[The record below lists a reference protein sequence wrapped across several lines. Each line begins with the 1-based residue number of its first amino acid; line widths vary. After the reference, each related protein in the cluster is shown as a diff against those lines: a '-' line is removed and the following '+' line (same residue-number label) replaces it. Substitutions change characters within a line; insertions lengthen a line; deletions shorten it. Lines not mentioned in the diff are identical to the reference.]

1 MPYHFTLNFLVLFV
15 LVIEKNKLV
24 RQSQIVQS
32 VTLDCK
38 YVLSYLLPV
47 CNLLVQGQ
55 LLFVKMVLNFTVVLY
70 VEFRSF

>member
-1 MPYHFTLNFLVLFV
+1 M
-15 LVIEKNKLV
+15 

-32 VTLDCK
+32 VTQDYK

-55 LLFVKMVLNFTVVLY
+55 LLFVKTVSNFTVVFY
-70 VEFRSF
+70 VYFRSF

>member
-1 MPYHFTLNFLVLFV
+1 MPQAVSNR
-15 LVIEKNKLV
+15 KLV

-32 VTLDCK
+32 VTQDCK
-38 YVLSYLLPV
+38 YVLSYLPPV

-55 LLFVKMVLNFTVVLY
+55 LLFVKTVLNFTVVFY